1 MKQIPHIRVVIP
13 AKADTQALLKMLLD
27 PDVTGMTFSRS
38 CWRKPQRAQS
48 VSLDERQK
56 KVRSP

>member
-27 PDVTGMTFSRS
+27 PDRHRDDVLALMLAQTPTRS
-38 CWRKPQRAQS
+38 
-48 VSLDERQK
+48 
-56 KVRSP
+56 VRIPG